1 MNSLIE
7 TMYSIN
13 LKGTSYEVKNNK
25 LYWLSSLAHC

>member
-7 TMYSIN
+7 TILNHSQRN
-13 LKGTSYEVKNNK
+13 LKRGFIHK

>member
-7 TMYSIN
+7 TMYSII
-13 LKGTSYEVKNNK
+13 LKGTSYEVKYK